1 MQGKVA
7 TDRRSLLSRNLLLGS
22 LDSHELDELLSSARV
37 MCFDRDEVIFNK
49 GDPGDG
55 LYAILCGRL
64 GIKTVSASGKEI
76 FLNILEEGDV
86 LGEIALLDGKERTAG
101 AVAMEPTELLFIG
114 RRHFIDLLERHPK
127 LSVRL
132 LGVLCT
138 RLRWTSEIIED
149 TVFRDIRSRLAR
161 RLLSLAHVYGT
172 EVADGTRIKLRISQ
186 ENLGRMMGATRESI
200 NKELGAWQSQGVIGY
215 SRGHITIRDAEVL
228 ERLANLA

>member
-1 MQGKVA
+1 
-7 TDRRSLLSRNLLLGS
+7 
-22 LDSHELDELLSSARV
+22 
-37 MCFDRDEVIFNK
+37 
-49 GDPGDG
+49 
-55 LYAILCGRL
+55 
-64 GIKTVSASGKEI
+64 
-76 FLNILEEGDV
+76 
-86 LGEIALLDGKERTAG
+86 
-101 AVAMEPTELLFIG
+101 FIG